1 MFSVN
6 RMKMKRM
13 IRIVDMPKWR
23 GKCLCQMTGKAL
35 NLNLRRTA
43 DGSVGKNYLGRQ
55 AMKMTWTKLL
65 SFLVQVEMPALNLTK
80 ICLLKQRHSDLHP
93 VCPTCPPHQH
103 QRANSKHSNSGKE

>member
-1 MFSVN
+1 
-6 RMKMKRM
+6 MKMKRM

-35 NLNLRRTA
+35 NLNPRRIA

-65 SFLVQVEMPALNLTK
+65 SFLVLAEIPALNLTK